1 MTCRQFN
8 ENLDDFVDGA
18 LSGTDRVALEAHL
31 AGCADCQKTVD
42 DARRLQ
48 ALLKERGATDI
59 TLPETEFFD
68 RAISKAAHSGVRSE
82 RNRYWLKGFGSA
94 IAAGLALFAIT
105 LLFLKA
111 PDTGDTDGIPG
122 VTMALE
128 QPQTVNLVFASASV
142 LVDATLTVVL
152 PEGVDVAGFE
162 GQREIS
168 WMTTLQEGKNVLP
181 LRLVAT
187 SARGGELLATL
198 RHADDDRTFRLLV
211 NVI

>member
-1 MTCRQFN
+1 MTCRRLN
-8 ENLDDFVDGA
+8 ENLDDFVDGT
-18 LSGTDRVALEAHL
+18 LDRADRAVLDAHL
-31 AGCADCQKTVD
+31 ADCADCRETVD

-48 ALLKERGATDI
+48 AMLREYGAADV

-68 RAISKAAHSGVRSE
+68 RAIAKAAHSGVRSE

-94 IAAGLALFAIT
+94 IAAGLALFAVT
-105 LLFLKA
+105 LLFLKT
-111 PDTGDTDGIPG
+111 PDTDGVPG

-128 QPQTVNLVFASASV
+128 QPRTVNLVFASASV

-168 WMTTLQEGKNVLP
+168 WVTTLQEGKNVLP
-181 LRLVAT
+181 LQLVAT
-187 SARGGELLATL
+187 SPRGGELLATL
-198 RHADDDRTFRLLV
+198 RHADDDRTFRLRV